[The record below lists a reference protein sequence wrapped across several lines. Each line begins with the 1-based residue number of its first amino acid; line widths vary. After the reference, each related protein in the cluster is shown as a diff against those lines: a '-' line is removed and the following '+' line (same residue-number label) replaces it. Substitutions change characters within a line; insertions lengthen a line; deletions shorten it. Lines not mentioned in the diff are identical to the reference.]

1 MEQDFGTFLANKRK
15 EKGLTMREFASR
27 LDITAPY
34 LSDIEKGRRAAP
46 ENKLTEIANILNL
59 STQERDFLFDAAAR
73 TRDNQAPA
81 DISGY
86 IMNTSNARVA
96 LRRAQQKDFSDKD
109 WESVIKFIEG
119 R

>member
-34 LSDIEKGRRAAP
+34 LGDIEKGRRAAP
-46 ENKLTEIANILNL
+46 ENKLDEIASILDL
-59 STQERDFLFDAAAR
+59 SSQEKDFLFDAAAR
-73 TRDNQAPA
+73 TRDNHVSA